1 MIELQDV
8 TKVYRSEEGEMTAV
22 DGVSMSVGEGE
33 ICILLGPSGCGK
45 TTLLRMINR
54 MIEPTRGTIRVNGQ
68 DIQQM
73 DPYELRRSIGYVIQQ
88 TGLFPNMTVEQNVTV
103 VPRLLGWD
111 RVKIRN
117 RYNELMDMMG
127 LNPDEYRDR
136 YPWEL
141 SGGQQQRI
149 GVARALAADPPV
161 MLMDEPFAALDPVIR
176 EHLQNELLRIQRTV
190 RKTILFVSH
199 QIDEAI
205 RLGDTIAVFQ
215 SGKLMQHG
223 TPDELLSRP
232 ANDFV
237 SRFVGSDR
245 HLRRLSLF
253 RVRDLLDRKE
263 KKGAKNAGQID
274 QRHSVRLDTTL
285 REALSL
291 LLASPA
297 GSLAVLDDEG
307 QRVVGRIT
315 WSDFEKLG
323 EIRPSDPESLAQ

>member
-1 MIELQDV
+1 M
-8 TKVYRSEEGEMTAV
+8 
-22 DGVSMSVGEGE
+22 
-33 ICILLGPSGCGK
+33 
-45 TTLLRMINR
+45 
-54 MIEPTRGTIRVNGQ
+54 
-68 DIQQM
+68 
-73 DPYELRRSIGYVIQQ
+73 IQQ

-111 RVKIRN
+111 RVKIKD

-149 GVARALAADPPV
+149 GEARALAADPPV

-176 EHLQNELLRIQRTV
+176 DHLQSELLRIQRTV

-205 RLGDTIAVFQ
+205 RLGDTIAIFQ

-245 HLRRLSLF
+245 HLKRLSLF
-253 RVRDLLDRKE
+253 RVRDLLDGTE
-263 KKGAKNAGQID
+263 KKSAKNVGQID
-274 QRHSVRLDTTL
+274 PQYAVHLDTNL
-285 REALSL
+285 REALSIL
-291 LLASPA
+291 LSSPTAS
-297 GSLAVLDDEG
+297 LHVLDED
-307 QRVVGRIT
+307 QQVVGRIN
-315 WSDFEKLG
+315 WKDFEKLG
-323 EIRPSDPESLAQ
+323 AIQSSSDPESLAQ

>member
-8 TKVYRSEEGEMTAV
+8 TKVYRSEEGEVTAV

>member
-245 HLRRLSLF
+245 HLRRLGLF

-274 QRHSVRLDTTL
+274 QRHSVRPDTTL

>member
-1 MIELQDV
+1 MIELKDV
-8 TKVYRSEEGEMTAV
+8 TKVYKSEEGDVKAV
-22 DGVSMSVGEGE
+22 DGVTMEVGEGE
-33 ICILLGPSGCGK
+33 ICVFLGPSGCGK

-73 DPYELRRSIGYVIQQ
+73 DPYQLRRSIGYVIQQ

-111 RVKIRN
+111 RVKIKD

-176 EHLQNELLRIQRTV
+176 DHLQSELLRIQRTV

-205 RLGDTIAVFQ
+205 RLGDTIAIFQ
-215 SGKLMQHG
+215 SGKA
-223 TPDELLSRP
+223 D
-232 ANDFV
+232 AA
-237 SRFVGSDR
+237 R
-245 HLRRLSLF
+245 HAR
-253 RVRDLLDRKE
+253 
-263 KKGAKNAGQID
+263 
-274 QRHSVRLDTTL
+274 
-285 REALSL
+285 
-291 LLASPA
+291 
-297 GSLAVLDDEG
+297 
-307 QRVVGRIT
+307 
-315 WSDFEKLG
+315 
-323 EIRPSDPESLAQ
+323 

>member
-8 TKVYRSEEGEMTAV
+8 TKVYRSEEGEVTAV

-245 HLRRLSLF
+245 HLRRLGLF

-291 LLASPA
+291 LLASPT

>member
-8 TKVYRSEEGEMTAV
+8 TKVYRSEEGEVTAV

-245 HLRRLSLF
+245 HLRRLGLF

-274 QRHSVRLDTTL
+274 QRHSVRPDTTL

-291 LLASPA
+291 LLAQLIDP
-297 GSLAVLDDEG
+297 G
-307 QRVVGRIT
+307 VGHR
-315 WSDFEKLG
+315 
-323 EIRPSDPESLAQ
+323 

>member
-1 MIELQDV
+1 MIELKDV
-8 TKVYRSEEGEMTAV
+8 TKVYKSEEGDVKAV
-22 DGVSMSVGEGE
+22 DGVTMEVGEGE
-33 ICILLGPSGCGK
+33 ICVFLGPSGCGK

-73 DPYELRRSIGYVIQQ
+73 DPYQLRRSIGYVIQQ

-111 RVKIRN
+111 RVKIKD

-176 EHLQNELLRIQRTV
+176 DHLQSELLRIQRTV

-205 RLGDTIAVFQ
+205 RLGDTIAIFQ

-245 HLRRLSLF
+245 HLKRLSLF
-253 RVRDLLDRKE
+253 RVRDLLDGTE
-263 KKGAKNAGQID
+263 KKSAKNVGQID
-274 QRHSVRLDTTL
+274 PQYAVHLDTNL
-285 REALSL
+285 REALSIL
-291 LLASPA
+291 LSSPTAS
-297 GSLAVLDDEG
+297 LHVLDED
-307 QRVVGRIT
+307 QQVVGRIN
-315 WSDFEKLG
+315 WKDFEKLG
-323 EIRPSDPESLAQ
+323 AIQSSSDPESLAQ